1 VNSSCL
7 FSGYRVCMQALAA
20 LVAAMLASVPVSA
33 APSKAKPPGYTRAVA
48 GDVEQL
54 QFVQVNGVKLAYR
67 LAGAGVPV
75 FFVHGEGYS
84 HELWT
89 RQLEPFSKHHL
100 VVTYDRRG
108 HGMSDDPITGYSET
122 AHAEDLNAL
131 LLHFG
136 IRDAHFVAN
145 SRGGA
150 IIIQFLKL
158 YPEKVRSITFAD
170 ATIPLA
176 PITEAS
182 AFKNAPKAMNGP
194 PPTLAQALA
203 GREAAKTSSFTKVA
217 QARPELHAI
226 QQRMADQ
233 FSPRVAMNPQR
244 SDSGSAMHIG
254 PWNSR
259 DFPDMT
265 RMHQPLFVMVGELT
279 DVFFKDGARQA
290 VRLWPNVREHTLPGT
305 DHLLMLEDPEA
316 FNALVLDFIADVEA
330 QLAGRDRW
338 MSPPGAPATN
348 SPR

>member
-1 VNSSCL
+1 MKAIA
-7 FSGYRVCMQALAA
+7 RAA
-20 LVAAMLASVPVSA
+20 LVVAMLVGWAGA
-33 APSKAKPPGYTRAVA
+33 AAATQGPDYTRAVA
-48 GDVEQL
+48 ADVDQL

-67 LAGAGVPV
+67 VAGAGVPV

-89 RQLEPFSKHHL
+89 EQLDVFSKHHL

-131 LLHFG
+131 LLHMG
-136 IRDAHFVAN
+136 VRDAHFVAN

-158 YPEKVRSITFAD
+158 YPQKVRSITFAD

-176 PITEAS
+176 PITDAS

-203 GREAAKTSSFTKVA
+203 GREAAKKSSFTKVA

-226 QQRMADQ
+226 QRRMADQ

-265 RMHQPLFVMVGELT
+265 SMSQPMLVLVGELT
-279 DVFFKDGARQA
+279 DVFFIDGAKEA
-290 VRLWPNVREHTLPGT
+290 LRLWPNVKHQVIPGT
-305 DHLLMLEDPEA
+305 DHLLMLEDPA
-316 FNALVLDFIADVEA
+316 TFNKLVLDFIAVTES
-330 QLAGRDRW
+330 QLAGRDGW
-338 MSPPGAPATN
+338 MHPPAA
-348 SPR
+348 RD

>member
-1 VNSSCL
+1 VKKYWPAIAL
-7 FSGYRVCMQALAA
+7 TLAA
-20 LVAAMLASVPVSA
+20 AAVLSTAPLLA
-33 APSKAKPPGYTRAVA
+33 APSKAEPLGYTRAVA
-48 GDVEQL
+48 ADVEQL
-54 QFVQVNGVKLAYR
+54 QFAQVNGVKLAYR

-89 RQLEPFSKHHL
+89 QQLEPFSKHHL

-131 LLHFG
+131 MMHFG

-158 YPEKVRSITFAD
+158 YSEKVRSITFAD

-176 PITEAS
+176 PITQNS
-182 AFKNAPKAMNGP
+182 AFKDAPKAMNGP
-194 PPTLAQALA
+194 PPTLEQALA
-203 GREAAKTSSFTKVA
+203 GREAAKRSSFTKVA
-217 QARPELHAI
+217 QARPDLHAI

-265 RMHQPLFVMVGELT
+265 KIYQPMFVIVGELT
-279 DVFFKDGARQA
+279 DVFFINGAKEA
-290 VRLWPNVREHTLPGT
+290 SRLWPNVRHYTLPGT
-305 DHLLMLEDPEA
+305 DHLLMLEDPNT
-316 FNALVLDFIADVEA
+316 FNKAVLDFIGGVEG
-330 QLAGRDRW
+330 QLAGRDKW
-338 MSPPGAPATN
+338 MSPPA
-348 SPR
+348 SR